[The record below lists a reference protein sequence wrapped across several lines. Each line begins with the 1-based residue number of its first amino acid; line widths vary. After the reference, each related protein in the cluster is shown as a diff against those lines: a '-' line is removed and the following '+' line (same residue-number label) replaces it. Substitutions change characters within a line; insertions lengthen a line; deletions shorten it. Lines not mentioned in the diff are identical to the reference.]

1 MSVLPQLQ
9 THKAMYGGPFD
20 NWKRSLEPVIAEELS
35 FSDDPVLQDIISTKA
50 LANLALLR
58 KSAVESQL
66 RAPKHGSSELDDY
79 RNAFEELECSALM
92 TRHSS
97 RAKLTAEHEHLMES
111 MKSKRYSVD
120 FDSEDTGR
128 QEEDFENIE
137 KAAGPEGEEEE
148 SLGQLRSRLLGNRRG
163 SSSGADQSANT
174 EKQMQVHNN
183 LQEELISDM
192 SQLVSGLKMGAE
204 AFQNALEEDSTVLK
218 ATELGLQAT
227 SRSLTN
233 LGGKLKKYHNS
244 KVGLLFYLGCILFM
258 FLSLLLTY
266 MIVKIFPK
274 M

>member
-1 MSVLPQLQ
+1 
-9 THKAMYGGPFD
+9 MYEGPFD
-20 NWKRSLEPVIAEELS
+20 QWKRALEPVVVEELS
-35 FSDDPVLQDIISTKA
+35 FSDDPVVQDIISTKA

-66 RAPKHGSSELDDY
+66 RAHEHGGSELDEY
-79 RNAFEELECSALM
+79 RSAFKDLECSALM
-92 TRHSS
+92 AKHSS
-97 RAKLTAEHEHLMES
+97 RTKLSAEHERLVES

-120 FDSEDTGR
+120 FDLEDTSR
-128 QEEDFENIE
+128 YDEDVEIIE
-137 KAAGPEGEEEE
+137 KTTGPENDGEE

-163 SSSGADQSANT
+163 SSSSGADQGATT

-192 SQLVSGLKMGAE
+192 SQLVSGLKIGAE